1 MPPEDDRQPPARD
14 EQAVS
19 SGSNPEKSDGMG
31 LEDEDSAEP
40 SEIDTMTTR
49 SSAGGEA
56 SVDGGPAPASSD
68 EPDGADDVTY
78 GDGDDDL
85 TDGTLLRPM
94 FRLAWPLVVIQL
106 LQVTYNVGDTFWL
119 GALSPESVGALSLA
133 FPLIF
138 FLISIGGGFTAA
150 GAILIAQHTGA
161 GSDKGGLIAGQ
172 TLSFITL
179 VAIAVGLLGYY
190 VTDPM
195 LALLPADAETQ
206 ATVIPLAADYM
217 RIFFLGSPFLF
228 GFFIFVSLMRGY
240 GNTRAPMRVMF
251 ISVVIN
257 LVIDPLLIFGVGPF
271 PRLEIQGAAVAT
283 VISRGVATAIGFYI
297 LFYTDVGPD
306 IRLEHLRPRFE
317 YVSEITRLG
326 VPTALEQSM
335 SSLAMIAMTAMVAT
349 FPPAVV
355 AAYGL
360 GNRLISLAFLP
371 AMGMGQ
377 ATDTI
382 VGQNLGAGKPERA
395 EKATW
400 VASGVVAVI
409 MLGAGLI
416 AFAFPEPIVGVFMT
430 SGEAGTAETIHYGSI
445 YLQIAAA
452 MFVFMGVLQVV
463 LGAFRGAGNTKT
475 ALVFSVVTLWIARV
489 PVSYYLIF
497 VADWGT
503 TGIWI
508 GVVAG
513 DVVGAIA
520 AIAYFTRGTWKEA
533 IIDED
538 DSETEGGAV
547 SRPEQATADSSDGE
561 TPAAAAAEK

>member
-1 MPPEDDRQPPARD
+1 MAPADDVDGSPHEEPAESTD
-14 EQAVS
+14 
-19 SGSNPEKSDGMG
+19 SDTAPG
-31 LEDEDSAEP
+31 P
-40 SEIDTMTTR
+40 
-49 SSAGGEA
+49 SAGVDERPPDDGGDEG
-56 SVDGGPAPASSD
+56 SPVDGGDDSSMADDGGSTPDGEAKPASNGGPSNLT
-68 EPDGADDVTY
+68 EGA
-78 GDGDDDL
+78 
-85 TDGTLLRPM
+85 LLRPM
-94 FRLAWPLVVIQL
+94 FHLAWPLVVIQL
-106 LQVTYNVGDTFWL
+106 LQVAYNVGDTFWL
-119 GALSPESVGALSLA
+119 GALSPDAVGALSLA

-161 GSDKGGLIAGQ
+161 ESGAGGMIAGQ
-172 TLSFITL
+172 TLSFISML
-179 VAIAVGLLGYY
+179 AIVLGVVGYF

-195 LALLPADAETQ
+195 LALLPAEGET
-206 ATVIPLAADYM
+206 ATNVVPLAADYM
-217 RIFFLGSPFLF
+217 RIFFLGMPFLF

-240 GNTRAPMRVMF
+240 GNTRAPMRVMAV
-251 ISVVIN
+251 SVVIN
-257 LVIDPLLIFGVGPF
+257 LAIDPLLIFGVGPF

-283 VISRGVATAIGFYI
+283 VFSRGVATAIGLYI

-306 IRLEHLRPRFE
+306 IQVGHLVPRLE
-317 YVSEITRLG
+317 YVSKITRLG

-382 VGQNLGAGKPERA
+382 VGQNLGAEKPERA
-395 EKATW
+395 ERATW
-400 VASGVVAVI
+400 IASAAIAGI
-409 MLGAGLI
+409 MLGATAI
-416 AFAFPEPIVGVFMT
+416 AFVFTEPIVSVFMT
-430 SGEAGTAETIHYGSI
+430 ADEAGAAETIHYGTI

-452 MFVFMGVLQVV
+452 MFVFMGVLQVI

-497 VADWGT
+497 VAGWGT

-513 DVVGAIA
+513 DVIGALA
-520 AIAYFTRGTWKEA
+520 AIAYFTRGTWKES
-533 IIDED
+533 IVE
-538 DSETEGGAV
+538 
-547 SRPEQATADSSDGE
+547 E
-561 TPAAAAAEK
+561 TPNADRDPSNSMESSTAQTDD